1 MSTRSKRH
9 NILTDLEHLI
19 RHLAVDQNA
28 DELEDSST
36 SRSLDE
42 LVEIRAEILS
52 ARYLHS
58 RVYDTEK
65 RGMVDMLDSYD
76 DKGFKSEVRMDKVSY
91 RIVDMHKEHPIFHNR
106 SRNKQVPAWVQCFL
120 AFRRLGTYGNASSL
134 LRN

>member
-91 RIVDMHKEHPIFHNR
+91 RIVDMLKER
-106 SRNKQVPAWVQCFL
+106 QE
-120 AFRRLGTYGNASSL
+120 
-134 LRN
+134 